1 MVSEVREN
9 IIPFYLVTGFLG
21 SGKTTFL
28 KEVLAGYSSGKR
40 IAVIQNE
47 FAPTGVDGIELKMT
61 GTGFRLVEINNGSV
75 FCVCLMAT
83 FVESLQQVI
92 SEYKPEMIFLE
103 ASGLAD
109 PVNII
114 ELLGREGLNGR
125 VGLANIITIV
135 DAPNFERGRKTLPRF
150 RHQIMIADTVMINKS
165 DLFEDSKTLLYDQIR
180 AMNPFAGIIETAFC
194 KTDLKGLIFEGEIN
208 SGSTDSQSKIPGEI
222 TTDRSSSEWAVP
234 GEVTADRSSSEKDT
248 ADRSSSD
255 EPSQGKISRERSF
268 IQGNDHKAAAAFIG
282 RKSGGRPDINAT
294 VLRAHEKL
302 SPEGLRS
309 FIKELQESSPRI
321 KGFINLENGNV
332 MAVQTVFE
340 NCEISEINGYD
351 GPTELV
357 AFGRDLTPRY
367 LRNLL
372 RKHSL

>member
-1 MVSEVREN
+1 MVNEVRKN
-9 IIPFYLVTGFLG
+9 MIPFYLVTGFLG

-83 FVESLQQVI
+83 FVESLQNLI
-92 SEYKPEMIFLE
+92 EEYKPEMIFLE

-125 VGLANIITIV
+125 VGLAHIITIV
-135 DAPNFERGRKTLPRF
+135 DAPHFEKGRKTLPRF
-150 RHQIMIADTVMINKS
+150 RHQIMIADTVLINKS
-165 DLFEDSKTLLYDQIR
+165 DVFEGSKALLYDQIR
-180 AMNPFAGIIETAFC
+180 SMNPFAGIIETSYC
-194 KTDLKGLIFEGEIN
+194 KADLKGLIFQGENI
-208 SGSTDSQSKIPGEI
+208 SGSTDSRSEIPGKVTSGRNSFEG
-222 TTDRSSSEWAVP
+222 TAAA
-234 GEVTADRSSSEKDT
+234 EVTTGSN
-248 ADRSSSD
+248 SSD
-255 EPSQGKISRERSF
+255 EPSPDKISGERF
-268 IQGNDHKAAAAFIG
+268 YTPGAMHKAAAAFTG
-282 RKSGGRPDINAT
+282 RKPGGRPDINAC

-302 SPEGLRS
+302 TPEGLRS

-340 NCEISEINGYD
+340 NCEISEISGYD

-367 LRNLL
+367 LRDLL
-372 RKHSL
+372 RKHSS